1 MLRWKEDTLKSYVF
15 KVVVED
21 DEHED
26 GRKAY
31 QAYCPEIKEAVTLGD
46 TAKKQC
52 SGLTNF
58 SMLSCR

>member
-1 MLRWKEDTLKSYVF
+1 MKSYVF

-31 QAYCPEIKEAVTLGD
+31 QAHCAEIEIAPLTTPQKAVLAVLLGI
-46 TAKKQC
+46 TA
-52 SGLTNF
+52 TTTP
-58 SMLSCR
+58 